1 MARRR
6 RYAELKGIRR
16 KAIAVADLVDE
27 LLRRA
32 CSWLFIDRDVPPH
45 EKRVSIED
53 TIGQVLTD
61 HEYVRVKGPSAAS
74 LRRGTYK
81 NNRLRLVSLDLD
93 LEYSLTCLSTSS
105 DQGPHR
111 NFAQSRSCPGTY
123 RDRGPVPAGDALQDC

>member
-74 LRRGTYK
+74 LR
-81 NNRLRLVSLDLD
+81 
-93 LEYSLTCLSTSS
+93 
-105 DQGPHR
+105 Q
-111 NFAQSRSCPGTY
+111 
-123 RDRGPVPAGDALQDC
+123 